1 MQVKKQQV
9 EPYMEQLTGS
19 KLRMEYD
26 KSVYCH
32 PLYLTHTQNTLCKMP
47 DLMNY
52 KLESRLPGERS
63 KTSVMQMILLEW
75 KKVKSLLVKVKK
87 NDIHSCHF
95 TANRRGKSGSSDRF
109 PLLGL

>member
-87 NDIHSCHF
+87 NSEKVSLKLKKKKKKKKQRI
-95 TANRRGKSGSSDRF
+95 KQIYY
-109 PLLGL
+109 LL